1 MQNVRN
7 VSRLVYAGITVAV
20 ALAALFAGPARG
32 QVAAV
37 AIDNSLDLVNG
48 AQIVVKDPKPNG
60 VTLVDMG
67 AVPPKIIGEIDNVPC
82 SVIGPPLSLALTPDE
97 GLLLVTACMKDN
109 PADAAK
115 QMADTRVTVIDLKAN
130 PPKVIATLEA
140 GQGPSG
146 VSVNK
151 QGTLALVANRLEGT
165 VSIFS
170 INGKTVKNAG
180 SITVGNA
187 ASALGH
193 VCFTPDGKRALVTRD
208 GDNTVTILAI
218 DGEKVTLAGRDIRV
232 GQRPYPVDITA
243 DGNVAITGNVGNS
256 NGDIDTIGVIDLKAA
271 PARLVDVIAVGQTPE
286 GMKISPDGKWC
297 AVACNEGSNK
307 SKSSPFY
314 HDQGKLILFRI
325 DGTKLTRV
333 ADAPIGHWTQGIA
346 FSNDGK
352 TIAVTAMVEK
362 ELEIFQFDG
371 STLKNTGHP
380 VQLPGGPAAIRT
392 AGE

>member
-1 MQNVRN
+1 M
-7 VSRLVYAGITVAV
+7 
-20 ALAALFAGPARG
+20 
-32 QVAAV
+32 
-37 AIDNSLDLVNG
+37 
-48 AQIVVKDPKPNG
+48 
-60 VTLVDMG
+60 
-67 AVPPKIIGEIDNVPC
+67 
-82 SVIGPPLSLALTPDE
+82 
-97 GLLLVTACMKDN
+97 
-109 PADAAK
+109 
-115 QMADTRVTVIDLKAN
+115 
-130 PPKVIATLEA
+130 
-140 GQGPSG
+140 
-146 VSVNK
+146 
-151 QGTLALVANRLEGT
+151 ANRLEGT

-232 GQRPYPVDITA
+232 GQRPYPVDVTA

-380 VQLPGGPAAIRT
+380 VPLSGGPAAIRT